1 MRSALVATIYEY
13 SDSTRDA
20 PLAVALV
27 FDDET
32 TVNSEALSGH
42 RRAIQFG
49 QAVFKTWLRV
59 PSEPISHLRLTPM
72 SPIG

>member
-42 RRAIQFG
+42 RRAIQLVRLSSKHGFEFRPSQFPTYG
-49 QAVFKTWLRV
+49 SLQCLR
-59 PSEPISHLRLTPM
+59 
-72 SPIG
+72 